1 MLQYLRLR
9 GAPAFSSTT
18 GVDIGPFKPVTFLFG
33 PNGSG
38 KTTISRAFAD
48 PSRFVGTHLEWESP
62 TNPLGIKVYNRDY
75 ASATLTPAGHLP
87 GVFLLG
93 ETNAEIQAEIDGLT
107 GPNGSIAAA
116 KEGLVSL
123 QSSLSA
129 KSTDVAEVR
138 NELKKAA
145 WAKRDQIPSELR
157 TMFTGYNNNKDR
169 LLDRLL
175 EVAAASPSTSENLE
189 ELKLEAAA
197 VFVEDAQPITELPLG
212 RELRI
217 EDIPNSDLLEVAI
230 VGSADVRIAPL
241 IQKLQNAD
249 WIQHGREYLGHAD
262 GLCPFCQQQA
272 PSDLADQID
281 AYFDRTYVQQV
292 EQLKALQQS
301 VHAWA
306 QQWHTYLDEL
316 QTMEG
321 AAEYLD
327 AQRFAEARLAFDRVS
342 EDIQAKVSNKLSGPS
357 VMVTVASPT
366 PEVAAVNAI
375 VGEAN
380 SAIQTFN
387 LRLKNR
393 AAERKKLLDRCWV
406 VFARVV
412 LATEVGRYEGAMP
425 GHMRGKE
432 RIEARITTAIDDHNA
447 KEARL
452 RELQA
457 MVTSSKPI
465 IDRINRL
472 LESVGFHS
480 FCLAESA
487 AIPDAYT
494 LVREN
499 GEIASETLSEG
510 ERTFITF
517 LYFAQSLQG
526 APSSDSE
533 PQNLL
538 AIIDDPISSLD
549 SDVLYAVSTLVRRI
563 VEDVAK
569 GSSRV
574 HQLLLM
580 THNAHF
586 HKEVTYRPHGGPK
599 LGSWKYGIVRK
610 RSRLPSEVV
619 LTDDNPIQTAYGAL
633 WDEVKRASD
642 HPSNSVVGLQNTLRR
657 ILETYFKVLGGV
669 DDPAIVASFEGDDQ
683 LVCRTLFT
691 WVNAGSHSIFDD
703 LDYSPT
709 PSTVESNL
717 RVFRRIFE
725 VQNQIGHYLMMM
737 GLTADK
743 QSSEM
748 SEDSEPQLVDAE
760 SRDG

>member
-9 GAPAFSSTT
+9 GAPAFSPTT

-48 PSRFVGTHLEWESP
+48 PSRFVGTHLEWDSP
-62 TNPLGIKVYNRDY
+62 TESLGIKVYNRDY
-75 ASATLTPAGHLP
+75 ANATLTPAGHLP

-93 ETNAEIQAEIDGLT
+93 ETNAEIQAEIDGLI
-107 GPNGSIAAA
+107 GPSGSIAAA
-116 KEGLVSL
+116 REGLVRL

-129 KSTDVAEVR
+129 KSIDAAKVR
-138 NELKKAA
+138 NELKEAA
-145 WAKRDQIPSELR
+145 WAKRDEVPSELR
-157 TMFTGYNNNKDR
+157 AMFTGYNNNKDR

-175 EVAAASPSTSENLE
+175 EFAEAYPSTSENLE
-189 ELKLEAAA
+189 ALKLEATA
-197 VFVEDAQPITELPLG
+197 VLADDVQPVTELPLG

-217 EDIPNSDLLEVAI
+217 EDIPGFDLLGVAI
-230 VGSADVRIAPL
+230 IGSADVRLAPL

-249 WIQHGREYLGHAD
+249 WIQHGRHYLGHAD
-262 GLCPFCQQQA
+262 GLCPFCQQRV
-272 PSDLADQID
+272 PSDLADQVD
-281 AYFDRTYVQQV
+281 AYFDRTYVEQV

-301 VHAWA
+301 VHTWV
-306 QQWHTYLDEL
+306 QQWNTYFDEL
-316 QTMEG
+316 PTKPG
-321 AAEYLD
+321 AAEHLD
-327 AQRFAEARLAFDRVS
+327 AERMAEARLAFNRVA
-342 EDIQAKVSNKLSGPS
+342 DDLNAQVSTKLSGPS
-357 VMVTVASPT
+357 ALMTVTSPA
-366 PEVAAVNAI
+366 PEVDAVNA
-375 VGEAN
+375 VVRDAN

-393 AAERKKLLDRCWV
+393 AVERKALLDRCWL
-406 VFARVV
+406 VFARVL

-432 RIEARITTAIDDHNA
+432 RIEARVTTATDDLSV

-480 FCLAESA
+480 FCLAESS
-487 AIPDAYT
+487 AIPDGYT
-494 LVREN
+494 LVRAN

-526 APSSDSE
+526 APSDDAE

-538 AIIDDPISSLD
+538 AVIDDPISSLD

-563 VEDVAK
+563 VEDVPK

-574 HQLLLM
+574 RQLLLM

-610 RSRLPSEVV
+610 RGRLPSEVV
-619 LTDDNPIQTAYGAL
+619 FTDENPIQTAYGAL

-642 HPSNSVVGLQNTLRR
+642 HPSGNVVGLQNTLRR

-669 DDPAIVASFEGDDQ
+669 DDPAIVANFEGDDQ
-683 LVCRTLFT
+683 LICRTLFT

-709 PSTVESNL
+709 PSTAESNL

-725 VQNQIGHYLMMM
+725 VQHQIGHYLMMM
-737 GLTADK
+737 GAVADE
-743 QSSEM
+743 QGSTVSE
-748 SEDSEPQLVDAE
+748 ESEPQLVSPASLDE
-760 SRDG
+760 